1 MRLYRKVLILI
12 ILLVNI
18 LLNIACGNEIEFHNS
33 KDNDQITVA
42 VSIVPEETFVKA
54 VAGDNVNVVTM
65 IPTGYS
71 PENYQPSPSQ
81 ITSLS
86 QSKIYFSMGVP
97 ADGANIIPFL
107 KDYGEDIKIIHLDQI
122 VGDVY
127 DDLYIDGEQQGDMT
141 RDPHIWLSPKR
152 VIVMIDIIMN
162 ELVAIDPK
170 NEIIY
175 KENAEKII
183 EDLEGLDSI
192 IIEKIG
198 QIENKSFL
206 IYHPAYRYYADDYDL
221 NMICIEEDGKEATAQ
236 RFENIIDVA
245 NRKSIKVI
253 FYQEEFNDEQA
264 KTIAK
269 EIDGVTIK
277 VSPLSEDYIENLI
290 NITNEIVKANK

>member
-1 MRLYRKVLILI
+1 MYKKILLLI
-12 ILLVNI
+12 ILLSNI
-18 LLNIACGNEIEFHNS
+18 FLNIACGNEIDFRNS
-33 KDNDQITVA
+33 QDNDLITVA

-54 VAGDNVNVVTM
+54 VAGDKVNVVTM

-86 QSKIYFSMGVP
+86 QSKIYFSMGIP
-97 ADGANIIPFL
+97 ADAANIIPFL
-107 KDYGEDIKIIHLDQI
+107 KDCNEDIKIIHFDQI
-122 VGDVY
+122 IGDVY
-127 DDLYIDGEQQGDMT
+127 DDIYIDDEQQHMS

-152 VIVMIDIIMN
+152 VIVMLEIIRD
-162 ELVAIDPK
+162 ELIAIDPE
-170 NEIIY
+170 NETIY
-175 KENAEKII
+175 KENAKKII
-183 EDLEGLDSI
+183 ADLENLDSI

-206 IYHPAYRYYADDYDL
+206 IYHPAYRYYADDYNL

-236 RFENIIDVA
+236 RIQNIIDIA
-245 NRKSIKVI
+245 NSEGIKVI
-253 FYQEEFNDEQA
+253 FYQEEFNGEQA

-277 VSPLSEDYIENLI
+277 VAPLSKDYIENLI
-290 NITNEIVKANK
+290 NITNEIVEANK